1 MDANEK
7 LAALKKFQSE
17 MAGKNHFE
25 LLGVEESADDGA
37 IRKAYFGLLK
47 LYGADYFHHVVD
59 PESRQAVDEVN
70 RQLRVA
76 YDAIGKS
83 AKRQVYIEQLKGGTV
98 EDAGAKF
105 DIASVFEAEQAT
117 SQARSL
123 MERGEY
129 RVAIQKLERAHKID
143 PKSHEIKARLL
154 YAQFMMMD
162 VDDNGKR
169 NSLTVKD
176 TIENLEAACEAMPN
190 ADFLRAYLGTI
201 YGLEGDNAKA
211 IEWYKAAQKLN
222 PENLTAKRE
231 LKLIEDREKRAKE
244 AENAPKSL
252 MDQVKDLFGKL
263 GNIKFGK

>member
-7 LAALKKFQSE
+7 IAALKKFQSE

-25 LLGVEESADDGA
+25 LLGVEQTAEDAE
-37 IRKAYFGLLK
+37 IRRAYFGLLK
-47 LYGADYFHHVVD
+47 LYGADHFHHVVE
-59 PESRQAVDEVN
+59 PEARQAVEDVN
-70 RQLRVA
+70 RQLRQA

-83 AKRQVYIEQLKGGTV
+83 AKRQVYIDSLNGVVSDSAVQV
-98 EDAGAKF
+98 

-123 MERGEY
+123 MERGEF

-162 VDDNGKR
+162 VGENGKR
-169 NSLTVKD
+169 NGLTVKT
-176 TIENLEAACEAMPN
+176 TIEELEAACEAMPN
-190 ADFLRAYLGTI
+190 ADFLRVYLGTI
-201 YGLEGDNAKA
+201 YSLEGDNTKA
-211 IEWYKAAQKLN
+211 IEWYKEAQKLN
-222 PENLTAKRE
+222 PDNLTAKRE
-231 LKLIEDREKRAKE
+231 IKLIEDREKRAKE

-252 MDQVKDLFGKL
+252 MDQVKELFGK
-263 GNIKFGK
+263 IKFGR